1 VKTVFVSARKSIER
15 IAKEGRKYGVS
26 LGLVSQRPAD
36 VSESALSQCG
46 TIFAMRMNNE
56 RDQRFVEHV
65 MPEGSKGTLAA
76 LSSLQNREALV
87 VGEGVRAPVRV
98 LLDKLDENKRP
109 AGGNPSYSED
119 WQKEIEDDEFIVDT
133 IENWRNQGR

>member
-1 VKTVFVSARKSIER
+1 MECPWAWFLKGQR
-15 IAKEGRKYGVS
+15 IS
-26 LGLVSQRPAD
+26 LNQL
-36 VSESALSQCG
+36 LSQCG

-56 RDQRFVEHV
+56 RDQRFVAAV
-65 MPEGSKGTLAA
+65 MPEGSKGALAA

-98 LLDKLDENKRP
+98 LLDKLDDHKRP
-109 AGGNPSYSED
+109 AGGNPTYSED
-119 WQKEIEDDEFIVDT
+119 WQLDIKNDDFILDT